1 MDDVNRIEVKIS
13 SETKNILENYDAEK
27 LLSTVPNDIVIRPAS
42 LNIYSSRVKLKPAP
56 VLISLSTNTYDF
68 LNGIASN
75 LNVPISLIFNFLI
88 ETVADCGKIQ
98 PKKIAHAL
106 EDYYKLVVNH
116 DDPVCGPLLNKILEE
131 YGNSGFYDEETGLS
145 EEGIANFLTL
155 SEEGKNIIREID
167 KLRGI
172 K

>member
-1 MDDVNRIEVKIS
+1 MDDINRIEVKIS
-13 SETKNILENYDAEK
+13 SETKNILENYDAER

-42 LNIYSSRVKLKPAP
+42 LNIYSSRVELEPSP

-75 LNVPISLIFNFLI
+75 LNVPISLVFNFLI
-88 ETVADCGKIQ
+88 ENVCDCSKIQ
-98 PKKIAHAL
+98 TKKVAHAL
-106 EDYYKLVVNH
+106 ENYYKLVVNH
-116 DDPVCGPLLNKILEE
+116 DDQVCGPLLSRILEE
-131 YGNSGFYDEETGLS
+131 YGNSGFYNEEIGLS

>member
-1 MDDVNRIEVKIS
+1 MAINRIKVKITE
-13 SETKNILENYDAEK
+13 ETKNILDIYDTEQ
-27 LLSTVPNDIVIRPAS
+27 LLKTVP
-42 LNIYSSRVKLKPAP
+42 
-56 VLISLSTNTYDF
+56 YDYQ
-68 LNGIASN
+68 
-75 LNVPISLIFNFLI
+75 VPISAVKIYSKSVTPLPSPVLVTLSDETLNRLNSMAQNINVPLNLIFNFLV
-88 ETVADCGKIQ
+88 ENVCDCGKIQ
-98 PKKIAHAL
+98 TKKVAHAL
-106 EDYYKLVVNH
+106 ENYYKVVVNH
-116 DDPVCGPLLNKILEE
+116 EDQVCGELLSRILEG

>member
-1 MDDVNRIEVKIS
+1 MGLLELKIT
-13 SETKNILENYDAEK
+13 SETRDILNNYDADRLLDTISKEYTPKVIAMDIYSEKAK
-27 LLSTVPNDIVIRPAS
+27 LLPLAIKVDLSEE
-42 LNIYSSRVKLKPAP
+42 NIDRITA
-56 VLISLSTNTYDF
+56 ISKNTS
-68 LNGIASN
+68 A
-75 LNVPISLIFNFLI
+75 PISLIFNFLI

>member
-1 MDDVNRIEVKIS
+1 MDDINRIEIKIS
-13 SETKNILENYDAEK
+13 SETKNILENYDAER
-27 LLSTVPNDIVIRPAS
+27 LLSTVPNDIVIKPAS
-42 LNIYSSRVKLKPAP
+42 LNIYSSRVKLEPVP

-75 LNVPISLIFNFLI
+75 LNVPVSLIFNFLI

-98 PKKIAHAL
+98 TKKVAHAL
-106 EDYYKLVVNH
+106 ENYYKLVVNH
-116 DDPVCGPLLNKILEE
+116 DDQVCGELLDRIFEE
-131 YGNSGFYDEETGLS
+131 YGNSGFYNKKIGLS

-155 SEEGKNIIREID
+155 SEEGKNIVQEID

-172 K
+172 E

>member
-42 LNIYSSRVKLKPAP
+42 LNIYSSRVELEPAP

-75 LNVPISLIFNFLI
+75 LNIPISLIFNFLI
-88 ETVADCGKIQ
+88 ENVCDCGKIQ
-98 PKKIAHAL
+98 TKKVAHAL
-106 EDYYKLVVNH
+106 ENYYKVVVNYE
-116 DDPVCGPLLNKILEE
+116 DQVCGELLNRILEG
-131 YGNSGFYDEETGLS
+131 YGNSGFYDEEIGLS

-155 SEEGKNIIREID
+155 SEEGKNIVQEID

-172 K
+172 E